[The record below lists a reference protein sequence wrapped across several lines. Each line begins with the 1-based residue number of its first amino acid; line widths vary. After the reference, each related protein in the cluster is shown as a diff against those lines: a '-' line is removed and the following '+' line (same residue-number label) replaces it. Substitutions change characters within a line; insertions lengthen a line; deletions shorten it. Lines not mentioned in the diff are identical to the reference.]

1 MKRRNY
7 CRKHWWEKIIENI
20 IKHES
25 EKKKKKIVMWL
36 GGWKGG
42 MFAEKGN
49 FKKKKNERTRKRDR
63 KNERKTTNVKGY
75 LIL

>member
-1 MKRRNY
+1 MNLK
-7 CRKHWWEKIIENI
+7 
-20 IKHES
+20 
-25 EKKKKKIVMWL
+25 KKKKKIVMWL

>member
-1 MKRRNY
+1 MNL
-7 CRKHWWEKIIENI
+7 
-20 IKHES
+20 
-25 EKKKKKIVMWL
+25 KKKKMFVMRL

-49 FKKKKNERTRKRDR
+49 FNKQKNEKTRKRDR
-63 KNERKTTNVKGY
+63 KNEKKTTNVKGY